1 MNALVSDQDRAFVEE
16 MVLSGDPLYA
26 TMRAGIREAG
36 VELRIIAQKMID
48 RPDIQAAIAELK
60 RQNKYAQPI
69 EITNR
74 SIAEDMERV
83 YDAAFSDKDWKAAI
97 SAKSTQA
104 QMLGLLVSK
113 VEITRVLDVTQ
124 MSDAQLAAIAAG
136 SAAVVIDGESER
148 VENSDPGTGGG

>member
-1 MNALVSDQDRAFVEE
+1 MNSLVSDQDRLFCEE
-16 MVLSGDPLYA
+16 MILSNDPLYA
-26 TMRAGIREAG
+26 AMRAGIREPG
-36 VELRIIAQKMID
+36 TELRVIAQKMIE

-83 YDAAFSDKDWKAAI
+83 YDAAFRDKDWKAAI

-104 QMLGLLVSK
+104 QMLGLLVNK
-113 VEITRVLDVTQ
+113 VEISRKRDVGELTTEE
-124 MSDAQLAAIAAG
+124 LRAIVAG
-136 SAAVVIDGESER
+136 KVIEGVSER
-148 VENSDPGTGGG
+148 VEDSDEGTGGS

>member
-1 MNALVSDQDRAFVEE
+1 MNALVSDQDRAFCEE
-16 MVLSGDPLYA
+16 MILSGDPLYA
-26 TMRAGIREAG
+26 AMRAGIREPG
-36 VELRIIAQKMID
+36 TELRIIAQRMID

-104 QMLGLLVSK
+104 QMLGLLINK
-113 VEITRVLDVTQ
+113 VEVTRKKSIHD
-124 MSDAQLAAIAAG
+124 MSDAELDEIIAKKYKTIDG
-136 SAAVVIDGESER
+136 AAVRVQEDAGEDGA
-148 VENSDPGTGGG
+148 D

>member
-1 MNALVSDQDRAFVEE
+1 MNALVSDQDRAFCEE
-16 MVLSGDPLYA
+16 MVISGDPLYA
-26 TMRAGIREAG
+26 AMRAGIREPG
-36 VELRIIAQKMID
+36 TELRVIAQRMID

-83 YDAAFSDKDWKAAI
+83 YDAAFTDKDWKAAI

-104 QMLGLLVSK
+104 QMLGLLVNK
-113 VEITRVLDVTQ
+113 VEITRKRDVGELTTEE
-124 MSDAQLAAIAAG
+124 LRAIVAG
-136 SAAVVIDGESER
+136 QVIEGVSER
-148 VENSDPGTGGG
+148 VEDSDEGAGGS

>member
-1 MNALVSDQDRAFVEE
+1 MNSLVSDQDRAFCEE
-16 MVLSGDPLYA
+16 MILSGDPLYA
-26 TMRAGIREAG
+26 AMRAGIREPG
-36 VELRIIAQKMID
+36 TELRIIAQRMID

-83 YDAAFSDKDWKAAI
+83 YDAAFTDKDWKAAI

-104 QMLGLLVSK
+104 QMLGLLINK
-113 VEITRVLDVTQ
+113 VEVTRKRDVGELTTEE
-124 MSDAQLAAIAAG
+124 LRAIVAG
-136 SAAVVIDGESER
+136 QVIEGVSER
-148 VENSDPGTGGG
+148 VEDSDEGTGGS